1 MFAKIRHV
9 SLYTDN
15 YESMAR
21 FYKTI
26 FGMRQF
32 TNTVE
37 ADGRVNRERG
47 QLSDGVIG
55 LAVLSK
61 HPGFQSGLDHFGLEV
76 EDIETVTRRM
86 SRGFPETLMTKG
98 LEAVGFAAMRIHDPA
113 GIHIDLAQKGAAN
126 LKDGYMQQ
134 GWAQPRHFQHLS
146 IRAANPSGVA
156 EFYQTVFEFSRIP
169 EWPIAE
175 EFCLSDG
182 QSYLIIRPC
191 SNTSYRRMK
200 QGFDHMGFKVEDL
213 EAAKKDLDEIANA
226 FPDSAPRKL
235 NDGRAAAATQKDLD
249 SCPMGKYGISDSDG
263 ILIDLS

>member
-1 MFAKIRHV
+1 
-9 SLYTDN
+9 
-15 YESMAR
+15 
-21 FYKTI
+21 
-26 FGMRQF
+26 
-32 TNTVE
+32 
-37 ADGRVNRERG
+37 
-47 QLSDGVIG
+47 
-55 LAVLSK
+55 
-61 HPGFQSGLDHFGLEV
+61 
-76 EDIETVTRRM
+76 
-86 SRGFPETLMTKG
+86 
-98 LEAVGFAAMRIHDPA
+98 MRIHDPA

-126 LKDGYMQQ
+126 LKDGYMQE

-146 IRAANPSGVA
+146 IRAANPSRVA

-249 SCPMGKYGISDSDG
+249 SCPKGKYGISDPDG